1 VMLRLV
7 HLLVWYY
14 DEQRQSVT
22 PQRVYATAK
31 ATAKVKRPLNP
42 KEVNL

>member
-1 VMLRLV
+1 MMLRLV

-31 ATAKVKRPLNP
+31 VKRPLNP
-42 KEVNL
+42 KEVNQ